1 MRSWILAAIVCIT
14 LSGCGDDEG
23 RTSQRGA
30 AREKD
35 SALMSDPA
43 SAILELEARLSSWVE
58 VKNGVAVFSGARVGK
73 SEYIVHA
80 VPATTPWLL
89 TCGPDGVTVKFTA
102 WAAQDEDSERDPLAK
117 SLTEVALTNEQ
128 CKPLMGPLGERL
140 MVILAMRP
148 SSSSAVP
155 ATGPATNP

>member
-1 MRSWILAAIVCIT
+1 
-14 LSGCGDDEG
+14 
-23 RTSQRGA
+23 
-30 AREKD
+30 
-35 SALMSDPA
+35 MSDPA

-128 CKPLMGPLGERL
+128 KIGAQLDANNAPRATSRQCGASQGERRAKPNRVL
-140 MVILAMRP
+140 RHSID
-148 SSSSAVP
+148 AVRC
-155 ATGPATNP
+155 G